1 MAVAMSNYP
10 TVPLPTSRRPTS
22 SPPGVP
28 AGGVPG
34 AGPARPGALLAA
46 MFWDVGLAVLAYYGA
61 RAAGLSEWSA
71 LLAGTLAAGARLLWV
86 AARNRRVDPFAG
98 VLLVL
103 FAAGLAVSF
112 VTGDA
117 RFLLAKD
124 SATSGVLGL
133 TFLGSC
139 LAGKPLCYL
148 AALRMAG
155 PARGQLAGRFAV
167 DAAMRRRFSRLTLI
181 WGGGL
186 LVEALLRIAV
196 VYLLP
201 IDVAVGA
208 STALQVAAL
217 TALVGWTVL
226 QTKRGQAHRADR
238 AHSSGQP
245 GSPRSSGQPDGGPL
259 VRPAGWGP
267 LVG

>member
-1 MAVAMSNYP
+1 M
-10 TVPLPTSRRPTS
+10 
-22 SPPGVP
+22 
-28 AGGVPG
+28 
-34 AGPARPGALLAA
+34 AA

-61 RAAGLSEWSA
+61 RAVGLSEWSA
-71 LLAGTLAAGARLLWV
+71 LLAGTLASGGRLLWV
-86 AARNRRVDPFAG
+86 AARDRRVDPFAG

-133 TFLGSC
+133 TFLASC
-139 LAGKPLCYL
+139 LVGKPLCYL

-155 PARGQLAGRFAV
+155 PARTQLAGRFTV
-167 DAAMRRRFSRLTLI
+167 DAAMRRRFYRLTLV

-217 TALVGWTVL
+217 TGLVGWTVY
-226 QTKRGQAHRADR
+226 QTKRGQAHRADG

-245 GSPRSSGQPDGGPL
+245 DSARSSSRTDGPT
-259 VRPAGWGP
+259 RPPSRTGP